1 MTANWLVNM
10 IEIIYW
16 IIQLCIQRP
25 NNMDRPIESS
35 CKNLNDLFVL
45 YNIYKSFKATTTTLS
60 SHFETVLT
68 STTTTPSSHF
78 QIVPTSPTTTPSSH
92 FQIVPTSPTTTPS
105 SPTTTVSLVTVNINV
120 LLSDKD
126 KNVQISISTSGS
138 YVEIAV
144 GTVFGLLGFLVIS
157 FYVYKKC
164 FRPDLTTPRPIKL
177 LRRNFTERLGLGSL
191 FTPDRPANA
200 DNLND
205 AVLLNESYTG
215 SDISPA

>member
-1 MTANWLVNM
+1 
-10 IEIIYW
+10 
-16 IIQLCIQRP
+16 
-25 NNMDRPIESS
+25 MDRPIESS

-78 QIVPTSPTTTPSSH
+78 QIVPTSPTTTPSS
-92 FQIVPTSPTTTPS
+92 
-105 SPTTTVSLVTVNINV
+105 PTTTVSLVTTSYQQTTANINI

-126 KNVQISISTSGS
+126 KNVQISILTSGS

-144 GTVFGLLGFLVIS
+144 GTVFGLLGFIVIS

-177 LRRNFTERLGLGSL
+177 LRRNFTQRLGLGSL
-191 FTPDRPANA
+191 FTPQSQEDQHSILDVSLDCVDNA
-200 DNLND
+200 VGSND
-205 AVLLNESYTG
+205 G
-215 SDISPA
+215 SPA